1 MTRAAEAEI
10 KGAKKEAEAL
20 RSELDRASRAA
31 REREAAHAAELKRRE
46 AAFEARAEKAKKEAR
61 RTVER
66 VSGSATADL
75 AAARDREKKLEAALR
90 RAEAK
95 ADRQNRQTDST
106 KKFFDERSGGSGSTN
121 DAEFPSAAGSRPSDA
136 DDGESAARAAELDRL
151 RLELE
156 ELRAVHAADLEKRGG
171 ALRAT
176 REQLQETSREVA
188 SLRATREALQDAVS
202 LAVASGA
209 SEEEVAEAM
218 RKRGVSV
225 ERTRAGLSV
234 TTRET
239 EA

>member
-1 MTRAAEAEI
+1 MEC
-10 KGAKKEAEAL
+10 
-20 RSELDRASRAA
+20 
-31 REREAAHAAELKRRE
+31 
-46 AAFEARAEKAKKEAR
+46 
-61 RTVER
+61 
-66 VSGSATADL
+66 
-75 AAARDREKKLEAALR
+75 RDV
-90 RAEAK
+90 
-95 ADRQNRQTDST
+95 
-106 KKFFDERSGGSGSTN
+106 
-121 DAEFPSAAGSRPSDA
+121 
-136 DDGESAARAAELDRL
+136 
-151 RLELE
+151 ELE

>member
-1 MTRAAEAEI
+1 MGGGAAT
-10 KGAKKEAEAL
+10 
-20 RSELDRASRAA
+20 
-31 REREAAHAAELKRRE
+31 LKLGY
-46 AAFEARAEKAKKEAR
+46 
-61 RTVER
+61 T
-66 VSGSATADL
+66 
-75 AAARDREKKLEAALR
+75 
-90 RAEAK
+90 
-95 ADRQNRQTDST
+95 
-106 KKFFDERSGGSGSTN
+106 FFFFFFAGGGGGGSGSAN
-121 DAEFPSAAGSRPSDA
+121 DAEFQSAAGSWPSDA

-239 EA
+239 DA

>member
-1 MTRAAEAEI
+1 
-10 KGAKKEAEAL
+10 L
-20 RSELDRASRAA
+20 ELDRASRAA

-61 RTVER
+61 KTVER
-66 VSGSATADL
+66 VSSSASADL

-95 ADRQNRQTDST
+95 ADRQTDAT
-106 KKFFDERSGGSGSTN
+106 NAPGGSGGSGSTN
-121 DAEFPSAAGSRPSDA
+121 DAEFRSAAGSWPSDV
-136 DDGESAARAAELDRL
+136 DDGESAAHAAELDRL

-225 ERTRAGLSV
+225 EHTRAGLNV

-239 EA
+239 DA